1 MLPALII
8 WLIKKYLP
16 KKANHAYVKFFLKRL
31 IAVTIL
37 LLASL
42 TLFSQELT
50 HKYVVLYKDDN
61 VGSMQLYIKKSGDDM
76 YMKMVSS
83 VKMRFI
89 FSVNVKSEEE
99 ASFKSGRLVFSKI
112 CRQVNGKQK
121 VNNQTKAVG
130 DSYQISGDGKTG
142 YIHSKL
148 IDYNLLLL
156 YNHEPVNIPV
166 VYSDNFQ
173 QFLAII
179 KTAEHAYKIELP
191 DGNYNNYFFKDGICN
206 KVEVHHSFYTITMK
220 LL

>member
-1 MLPALII
+1 MIPVFII
-8 WLIKKYLP
+8 WLTKKYFQ
-16 KKANHAYVKFFLKRL
+16 KQEQQQFIKFLLRR
-31 IAVTIL
+31 IITVTVL
-37 LLASL
+37 LLFSF

-50 HKYVVLYKDDN
+50 HKYAVLYKGDN
-61 VGSMQLYIKKSGDDM
+61 VGTMQLYVKKSGDEV

-83 VKMRFI
+83 VQMRFVFKI
-89 FSVNVKSEEE
+89 DLKSEEE

-112 CRQVNGKQK
+112 RRQVNGKEK
-121 VNNQTKAVG
+121 VNNQTMAAG
-130 DSYQISGDGKTG
+130 DVYQTSADGKTG
-142 YIHSKL
+142 CIHSKA

-156 YNHEPVNIPV
+156 YNHEPLNITT

-173 QFLAII
+173 QFLTII

-191 DGNYNNYFFKDGICN
+191 DGNYNDYFFKDGICN